1 MTSVDSE
8 IRAHL
13 EDQLEAIETKDL
25 ERLMGRYS
33 DDVVYFDVVPPLRF
47 VGSAALRERFTT
59 WFDSFD
65 GPIRMDVRD
74 LTISIGG
81 DIAVVHWLSRASGT
95 LRNGRQVGSWVRA
108 TSCCRREGHGWLTTH
123 EHISLPVDVASGTPV
138 VDLEP

>member
-1 MTSVDSE
+1 VIAGADRSTAYGEPMTSVDSE

-59 WFDSFD
+59 WFDASTAPS
-65 GPIRMDVRD
+65 GW
-74 LTISIGG
+74 T
-81 DIAVVHWLSRASGT
+81 SGT
-95 LRNGRQVGSWVRA
+95 
-108 TSCCRREGHGWLTTH
+108 
-123 EHISLPVDVASGTPV
+123 
-138 VDLEP
+138 